1 VDSDRRAG
9 SERDLVFEHGPCAL
23 DPVLLSGASP
33 QRRGGLRLLQQGE
46 RHHVRRDSDGDSDS
60 HTDADADG
68 NRDSHADSD
77 ADASSDGNTDA
88 HADSHADA
96 SSDGNTDAHADSHA
110 DSHAD
115 ASSDGNPHAHA
126 DADSD
131 VSRSD
136 ANPDADFLQR
146 RRALGEVVSGWWFVR

>member
-88 HADSHADA
+88 HADSHAD
-96 SSDGNTDAHADSHA
+96 
-110 DSHAD
+110 SHAD

-136 ANPDADFLQR
+136 ANPDAHADADFLQR

>member
-96 SSDGNTDAHADSHA
+96 SSDGN
-110 DSHAD
+110 
-115 ASSDGNPHAHA
+115 PHAHA

-136 ANPDADFLQR
+136 ANPDAHADAGFLQR